1 MKIIIVLFLI
11 YLFMILPRMF
21 NKPDRKPFM
30 GYHYAHR
37 GLFNNDSEAPENS
50 LPAFKKAVE
59 KGYGIELDVQL
70 TKDDQLVVF
79 HDASLKRMCHVDG
92 NVWDYTL
99 EELKQMKLANS
110 QETIPTFKEVLEVI
124 DGKVPFILEY
134 KLDRVQ
140 TKVCELSNELLKN
153 YKGYYCIECFHPFAL
168 MWYKKNRPDVL
179 RGQLAMNFV
188 KDGNKKFI
196 NKIPQYLISNVIA
209 RPDFI
214 AYHHKD
220 FNLSVLINK
229 LLGALMVTW
238 TIQSEEDYNKAKK
251 RYDLFIFDSF
261 ELKYEKKQ

>member
-37 GLFNNDSEAPENS
+37 GLFNNDSETPENS

-70 TKDDQLVVF
+70 TKDDKLVVF
-79 HDASLKRMCHVDG
+79 HDASLKRMCNIDG
-92 NVWDYTL
+92 KVWEYTL
-99 EELKQMKLANS
+99 EELQHMTLSGSS
-110 QETIPTFKEVLEVI
+110 QTIPTFEEVLAVI

-140 TKVCELSNELLKN
+140 TKVCELSNEVLKN
-153 YKGYYCIECFHPFAL
+153 YKGHYCIECFHPLAV
-168 MWYKKNRPDVL
+168 MWYKKNRPDIL
-179 RGQLAMNFV
+179 RGQLSSHFW
-188 KDGNKKFI
+188 KEGDKRII
-196 NKIPQYLISNVIA
+196 NLFPQFLLTNVLA

-214 AYHHKD
+214 AYHHTD
-220 FNLSVLINK
+220 CNLSLLLNK
-229 LLGALMVTW
+229 LFGALMVTW
-238 TIQSEEDYNKAKK
+238 TIQSEEDYKKAKK

-261 ELKYEKKQ
+261 ELKD